1 MYRKHATVILV
12 LLAFAASVGVNTAQ
26 AAGFLNRSSSAGGV
40 FARLNKPLVPG
51 MPTLPGLPT
60 ASPLGLIAPRLSNAV
75 LMFQKGGFGTQAGR
89 LSGIGLVA
97 PRVSPMVALFAA
109 PPKTRQATMMY
120 GLTMLSPRVAVIVAM
135 LQGARGLTAGLR

>member
-1 MYRKHATVILV
+1 
-12 LLAFAASVGVNTAQ
+12 
-26 AAGFLNRSSSAGGV
+26 
-40 FARLNKPLVPG
+40 
-51 MPTLPGLPT
+51 
-60 ASPLGLIAPRLSNAV
+60 
-75 LMFQKGGFGTQAGR
+75 MFQKGGFGTQAGR

-120 GLTMLSPRVAVIVAM
+120 GLTMLSPRVAVLVAM